1 MRMDTTTQNPSQQPP
16 KLAVGIDHA
25 AHILDVC
32 RRHVYTLIENRELA
46 SFKSG
51 RRRLVRVSELERYI
65 SDQES
70 KG

>member
-16 KLAVGIDHA
+16 KLAVSIDHA
-25 AHILDVC
+25 AHTLDVS
-32 RRHVYTLIENRELA
+32 RRHVYTLIENGELV
-46 SFKSG
+46 SFTSG